1 MTQQSMTEAVTAPVG
16 APPPHAG
23 AEPTADAHGAEHA
36 AAHDSHNSPE
46 QIRKETRVYL
56 LVLAALGV
64 LTAMTVGVVYVG
76 HVPERWAITAALV
89 IASIKGFLV
98 AGFFM
103 HLLSEKKL
111 IYAILTL
118 TVLFFIVLMLLPVS
132 SVNGR
137 LAY

>member
-1 MTQQSMTEAVTAPVG
+1 LTQEALTQPVTDPAAVHGGGEHGEGHAP
-16 APPPHAG
+16 
-23 AEPTADAHGAEHA
+23 
-36 AAHDSHNSPE
+36 AHDGHNSPE

-64 LTAMTVGVVYVG
+64 LTFATVGVVYVG
-76 HVPERWAITAALV
+76 HVPERWAITAALT

-111 IYAILTL
+111 IYAILML
-118 TVLFFIVLMLLPVS
+118 TVVFFIVLMLLPFGSVS
-132 SVNGR
+132 GR

>member
-1 MTQQSMTEAVTAPVG
+1 MTQEALTQPVTEPATG
-16 APPPHAG
+16 HAG
-23 AEPTADAHGAEHA
+23 GEHA
-36 AAHDSHNSPE
+36 EGHGPAHDGHNSPE

-56 LVLAALGV
+56 MVLGALGV
-64 LTAMTVGVVYVG
+64 LTAATVGVVYVG
-76 HVPERWAITAALV
+76 HVPERWAITAALT

-111 IYAILTL
+111 IYAILVL
-118 TVLFFIVLMLLPVS
+118 TVVFFIVLMLLPFGSVS
-132 SVNGR
+132 GR